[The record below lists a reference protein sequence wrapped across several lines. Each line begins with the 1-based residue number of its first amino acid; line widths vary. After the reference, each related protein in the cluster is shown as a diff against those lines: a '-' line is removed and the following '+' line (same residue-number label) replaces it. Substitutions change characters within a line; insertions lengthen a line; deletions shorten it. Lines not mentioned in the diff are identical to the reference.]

1 MTVYGKGQGF
11 CTLKPKPLNPKP
23 LNLKPQVCRSKT
35 WRRIGVQRSSGK
47 LAPFTA
53 GENGSAGVKSL
64 EHAAKQARSRRD
76 RSENAT
82 KES

>member
-1 MTVYGKGQGF
+1 M
-11 CTLKPKPLNPKP
+11 
-23 LNLKPQVCRSKT
+23 
-35 WRRIGVQRSSGK
+35 QRSSGK